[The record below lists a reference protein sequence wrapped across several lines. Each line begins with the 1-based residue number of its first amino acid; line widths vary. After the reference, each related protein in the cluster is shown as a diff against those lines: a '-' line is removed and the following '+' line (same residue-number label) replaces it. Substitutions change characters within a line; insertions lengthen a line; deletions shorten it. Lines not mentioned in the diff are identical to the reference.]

1 MIEFACFSELNT
13 CMYVDLTFVTFV
25 DGLSFVWPGRVWKTM
40 NLSLDHYTNRLKL
53 YILIILKYLNSFSGI
68 YVVVPE
74 KGMILSII

>member
-1 MIEFACFSELNT
+1 
-13 CMYVDLTFVTFV
+13 
-25 DGLSFVWPGRVWKTM
+25 M